1 MMRDFTL
8 VEVIS
13 KLLTRKMDFLA
24 EEGTNLTV
32 RVLNQEV
39 ALVGD
44 SLNDTCIFLSCLL
57 VANLSP
63 DAQ

>member
-13 KLLTRKMDFLA
+13 KLLTRKMNLLA
-24 EEGTNLTV
+24 EEGADLTV

-57 VANLSP
+57 VADLAP

>member
-1 MMRDFTL
+1 M
-8 VEVIS
+8 
-13 KLLTRKMDFLA
+13 LTRKMDFLA
-24 EEGTNLTV
+24 EEGTNLTM

-44 SLNDTCIFLSCLL
+44 TLNDTSVFLACLL

>member
-1 MMRDFTL
+1 MRDFTL

-13 KLLTRKMDFLA
+13 KLLTRKMNLLA
-24 EEGTNLTV
+24 EEGADLTV

-57 VANLSP
+57 VADLAP

>member
-1 MMRDFTL
+1 MRDFTL

-13 KLLTRKMDFLA
+13 ELLTRKMDFLA

-39 ALVGD
+39 ALVGNT
-44 SLNDTCIFLSCLL
+44 LNDTSVFLAYLL
-57 VANLSP
+57 VANLATY
-63 DAQ
+63 AQ

>member
-1 MMRDFTL
+1 MRDFTL

-13 KLLTRKMDFLA
+13 KLLTRKMNLLA
-24 EEGTNLTV
+24 EEGADLTV

-44 SLNDTCIFLSCLL
+44 SLNDTCILLSCLL
-57 VANLSP
+57 VADLAP

>member
-13 KLLTRKMDFLA
+13 KLLTRKMNLLA
-24 EEGTNLTV
+24 EEGADLTV

-57 VANLSP
+57 VADLSP
-63 DAQ
+63 NSQ

>member
-1 MMRDFTL
+1 MMRDFIL

-13 KLLTRKMDFLA
+13 KLLTRKMNLLA
-24 EEGTNLTV
+24 EEGADLTV

>member
-13 KLLTRKMDFLA
+13 ELLTRKMNFLA
-24 EEGTNLTV
+24 EEGADLTV

-57 VANLSP
+57 VANLPP